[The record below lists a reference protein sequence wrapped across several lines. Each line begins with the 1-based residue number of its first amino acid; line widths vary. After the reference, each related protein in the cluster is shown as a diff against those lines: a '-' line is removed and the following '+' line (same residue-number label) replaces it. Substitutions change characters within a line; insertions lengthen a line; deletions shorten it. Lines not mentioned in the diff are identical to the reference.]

1 MIVGNGLIANL
12 FKNEDRE
19 NVVFFASGVSNSL
32 ETDKSAFLREENL
45 IRKTIKENPN
55 KIFIYFS
62 TCSIYD
68 SSKNGSSYVNHKLK
82 MEQIVEELANQFL
95 ILRVSNAV
103 GKGGNPN
110 LLMNYLVNAFHQEK
124 EITVHTLATR
134 NLIDADDIKNITL
147 ELIDQGR
154 LNQIINVA
162 YLENFS
168 TSEILEILEKF
179 FSKNAKTELHKSGQ
193 TYKISI
199 PEVEQYFIKHQL
211 TNKENYLLRILERY
225 YYLPN
230 LFLKIL

>member
-1 MIVGNGLIANL
+1 MIIGNGLIANL
-12 FKNEDRE
+12 FRENDRE

-32 ETDKSAFLREENL
+32 ETDKTAFLREENL

-147 ELIDQGR
+147 KFINENI
-154 LNQIINVA
+154 LNKIINIA

-168 TSEILEILEKF
+168 TSEILEILEKYF
-179 FSKNAKTELHKSGQ
+179 NKSAKKSFVKSGQ
-193 TYKISI
+193 SYLISI
-199 PEVEQYFIKHQL
+199 PEVESYFTENNL
-211 TNKENYLLRILERY
+211 TNKEAYLCRILDRY
-225 YYLPN
+225 YSL
-230 LFLKIL
+230 

>member
-1 MIVGNGLIANL
+1 MIVGKGLIASL
-12 FKNEDRE
+12 FTDVDQEDI
-19 NVVFFASGVSNSL
+19 VFFASGVSNSL
-32 ETDKSAFLREENL
+32 ETEKSAFLREENL
-45 IRKTIKENPN
+45 LRKHLTENPK

-68 SSKNGSSYVNHKLK
+68 SSKNGSLYVNHKLK
-82 MEQIVEELANQFL
+82 MERLVEELAHKYL
-95 ILRVSNAV
+95 ILLVSNAV

-110 LLMNYLVNAFHQEK
+110 LLMNYLVNSVKEEK
-124 EITVHTLATR
+124 IINVHTLATR

-168 TSEILEILEKF
+168 TLEILEILEKF

-199 PEVEQYFIKHQL
+199 PEVEPYFVENQL

-225 YYLPN
+225 Y
-230 LFLKIL
+230 

>member
-1 MIVGNGLIANL
+1 MIIGNGLIANL
-12 FKNEDRE
+12 FRENDRE

-32 ETDKSAFLREENL
+32 ETEKSAFLREENL
-45 IRKTIKENPN
+45 LRKTLEENPE

-68 SSKNGSSYVNHKLK
+68 SSKNGSFYVNHKLR
-82 MEQIVEELANQFL
+82 MEQIVEELSRNFL

-147 ELIDQGR
+147 QFINENI
-154 LNQIINVA
+154 LNKIINIA

-168 TSEILEILEKF
+168 TSEILEILEKYF
-179 FSKNAKTELHKSGQ
+179 NKSAKTSLIKSGQ
-193 TYKISI
+193 SYLISI
-199 PEVEQYFIKHQL
+199 PEVESYFRENNL
-211 TNKENYLLRILERY
+211 TNKEAYLCRILDRY
-225 YYLPN
+225 YSL
-230 LFLKIL
+230 

>member
-1 MIVGNGLIANL
+1 MIIGNGLIANL
-12 FKNEDRE
+12 FRENDRE

-32 ETDKSAFLREENL
+32 ETEKSAFMREENL
-45 IRKTIKENPN
+45 LRKTLEENPE

-68 SSKNGSSYVNHKLK
+68 SSKNGSFYVNHKLR
-82 MEQIVEELANQFL
+82 MEQIVEELSRNFL

-147 ELIDQGR
+147 QFINENI
-154 LNQIINVA
+154 LNKIINIA

-168 TSEILEILEKF
+168 TSEILEILEKYF
-179 FSKNAKTELHKSGQ
+179 NKSAKKSFVKSGQ
-193 TYKISI
+193 SYLISI
-199 PEVEQYFIKHQL
+199 PEVESYFTENNL
-211 TNKENYLLRILERY
+211 TNKEAYLCRILDRY
-225 YYLPN
+225 YSL
-230 LFLKIL
+230 

>member
-1 MIVGNGLIANL
+1 MIIGNGLIANL
-12 FKNEDRE
+12 FREHDRE

-32 ETDKSAFLREENL
+32 ETEKSAFLREEDL
-45 IRKTIKENPN
+45 LRKTLEENSD

-68 SSKNGSSYVNHKLK
+68 SSKNGSPYVNHKLK
-82 MEQIVEELANQFL
+82 MEQIVEELADQFL

-110 LLMNYLVNAFHQEK
+110 LLMNYLINAFHQEK

-147 ELIDQGR
+147 KFINENI
-154 LNQIINVA
+154 LNKIINVA

-168 TSEILEILEKF
+168 TSEILEILEKYF
-179 FSKNAKTELHKSGQ
+179 NKSAKKSFVKSGQ
-193 TYKISI
+193 SYLISI
-199 PEVEQYFIKHQL
+199 PEVESYFTENNL
-211 TNKENYLLRILERY
+211 TNKEAYLCRILDRY
-225 YYLPN
+225 YSL
-230 LFLKIL
+230 

>member
-1 MIVGNGLIANL
+1 MIIGNGLIANL
-12 FKNEDRE
+12 FRENDRE

-68 SSKNGSSYVNHKLK
+68 SSKNGSLYVNHKLK
-82 MEQIVEELANQFL
+82 MERLVEDLAPKYV

-147 ELIDQGR
+147 KFINE
-154 LNQIINVA
+154 NSFNKIINVA

-168 TSEILEILEKF
+168 TSEILEILEKHF
-179 FSKNAKTELHKSGQ
+179 NKTAKTSLVKSGQ
-193 TYKISI
+193 SYLISI
-199 PEVEQYFIKHQL
+199 PEAEAYFAENKL
-211 TNKENYLLRILERY
+211 TEKKEYLLRIIKRY
-225 YYLPN
+225 Y
-230 LFLKIL
+230 

>member
-1 MIVGNGLIANL
+1 MIIGNGLIANL
-12 FKNEDRE
+12 FRENDRE

-32 ETDKSAFLREENL
+32 ETEKSAFMREENL
-45 IRKTIKENPN
+45 LRKTLEENPE

-62 TCSIYD
+62 TCSLYD
-68 SSKNGSSYVNHKLK
+68 SSKNGSFYVNHKLR
-82 MEQIVEELANQFL
+82 MEQIVEELSRNFL

-147 ELIDQGR
+147 KFINENI
-154 LNQIINVA
+154 LNKIINIA

-168 TSEILEILEKF
+168 TSEILEILEKYF
-179 FSKNAKTELHKSGQ
+179 NKSAKKSFVKSGQ
-193 TYKISI
+193 SYLISI
-199 PEVEQYFIKHQL
+199 PEVESYFTENNL
-211 TNKENYLLRILERY
+211 TNKEAYLCRILDRY
-225 YYLPN
+225 YSL
-230 LFLKIL
+230 

>member
-1 MIVGNGLIANL
+1 MIIGNGLIANL

-32 ETDKSAFLREENL
+32 ETEKSAFLREENL
-45 IRKTIKENPN
+45 LRKHLTENPE

-68 SSKNGSSYVNHKLK
+68 SSKNASLYVNHKLK
-82 MEQIVEELANQFL
+82 MERLVEELAKKYV

-134 NLIDADDIKNITL
+134 NLIDADDIKKITL
-147 ELIDQGR
+147 KFINENI
-154 LNQIINVA
+154 LNRIINVA

-168 TSEILEILEKF
+168 TSEILEILEKYF
-179 FSKNAKTELHKSGQ
+179 NKSAKTSLVKSGQ
-193 TYKISI
+193 SYLISI
-199 PEVEQYFIKHQL
+199 PEVESYFTENNL

-225 YYLPN
+225 Y
-230 LFLKIL
+230 

>member
-1 MIVGNGLIANL
+1 MIIGNELIANL
-12 FKNEDRE
+12 FRENDRE

-45 IRKTIKENPN
+45 IRNTIKENPN

-68 SSKNGSSYVNHKLK
+68 SSKNGSSYVNHKLR
-82 MEQIVEELANQFL
+82 MEQIVEELSRNFL

-147 ELIDQGR
+147 KFINENI
-154 LNQIINVA
+154 LNKIINVA

-168 TSEILEILEKF
+168 TSEILEILEKYF
-179 FSKNAKTELHKSGQ
+179 NKSAKKSFVKSGQ
-193 TYKISI
+193 SYLISI
-199 PEVEQYFIKHQL
+199 PEVESYFTENNL
-211 TNKENYLLRILERY
+211 TNKEAYLCRILDRY
-225 YYLPN
+225 YSL
-230 LFLKIL
+230 